1 MLKQEDG
8 SFTVVLDLTGAA
20 SGSNRVYDL
29 EASSKAIE
37 RFTKRLQDGQV
48 GVEFGPPKRSTDPYN
63 ALNFA
68 SRFQTVDST
77 NICGFLSDPKVTDGA
92 IHAKFTPAG
101 QLASGV
107 TCLLENDGATFGMRA
122 LLKSVTP
129 PSITSIITYD
139 LVTKT

>member
-8 SFTVVLDLTGAA
+8 SFVVTLPLTGGG
-20 SGSNRVYDL
+20 SGRVYDL
-29 EASSKAIE
+29 EASRKAIE
-37 RFTKRLQDGQV
+37 QFTQRLQTGQV
-48 GVEFGPPKRSTDPYN
+48 GVEYGPPKRSTDPYN

-68 SRFQTVDST
+68 SRFQTVDG
-77 NICGFLSDPKVTDGA
+77 NNVCGFLSDPKVSEGV

-122 LLKSVTP
+122 LLKPVSP